1 MLRSENLKER
11 YHLENRGSRWKDN
24 IKTELKETKMES
36 LDGIHSR
43 QRRSAVDK
51 VMRLLT
57 AVCKFN
63 NIKFTAN

>member
-1 MLRSENLKER
+1 MEEIYKMLRSENLKER

-24 IKTELKETKMES
+24 IKIELKEMTTDY

-43 QRRSAVDK
+43 QRRSVVDK

-57 AVCKFN
+57 VF
-63 NIKFTAN
+63 